1 MDLGQLPALNATLN
15 AVCTVLLLVGYRLI
29 RQKKIE
35 QHRIVMIAAFGV
47 SVVFLAC
54 YLLHKWHL
62 YTTTGAYN
70 TVFPGHGMWRT
81 IYLALLISHVT
92 LAATVP
98 VLAII
103 TIRRGLRMSVET
115 HRRIAR
121 ITLPIWLYVS
131 VTGVIVYF
139 MLYQWFGAGK

>member
-1 MDLGQLPALNATLN
+1 MTFDQLPALNAMLN
-15 AVCTVLLLVGYRLI
+15 ALSTILLLRGFSLI
-29 RQKKIE
+29 RAKQIE
-35 QHRIVMIAAFGV
+35 QHRRFMIAAFVV
-47 SVVFLAC
+47 SIVFLAC

-70 TVFPGHGMWRT
+70 TTFSGTGVWRVL
-81 IYLALLISHVT
+81 YLVLLFTHVT

-98 VLAII
+98 VLALI
-103 TIRRGLRMSVET
+103 TINRGLNMRVEL
-115 HRRIAR
+115 HKKIAK

-139 MLYQWFGAGK
+139 MLYQWFPAAV

>member
-1 MDLGQLPALNATLN
+1 MTFDQLPALNAMLN
-15 AVCTVLLLVGYRLI
+15 ALSTVLLLRGYSLI
-29 RQKKIE
+29 RSKQIE
-35 QHRIVMIAAFGV
+35 QHRRFMIAAFVV
-47 SVVFLAC
+47 SIVFLAC

-70 TVFPGHGMWRT
+70 TTFSGTGVWRVL
-81 IYLALLISHVT
+81 YLVLLFTHVT

-98 VLAII
+98 VLALI
-103 TIRRGLRMSVET
+103 TINRGLNMRVEL
-115 HRRIAR
+115 HKKIAK

-139 MLYQWFGAGK
+139 MLYQWFPATV